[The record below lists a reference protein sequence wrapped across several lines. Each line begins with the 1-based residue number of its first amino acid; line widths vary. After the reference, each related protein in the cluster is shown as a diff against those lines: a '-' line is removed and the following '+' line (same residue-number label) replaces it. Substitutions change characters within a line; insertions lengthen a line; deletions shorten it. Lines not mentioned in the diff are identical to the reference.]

1 MGLSHTTLSYL
12 GGHCILLRTITVFFS
27 SESCDIGRVPMT
39 SSTGL
44 HSLSATTVQSCSI
57 DSDVT
62 SSYTN
67 LILLYR
73 NISLE
78 ITRQIWGH
86 SAHSH
91 ILWLFLVW
99 SIRAL
104 SDRCRNTKPKIITT
118 ANQKKGKYL
127 KNQWELLRS
136 EASQT
141 AWSAGKWVVIGLV
154 LHLIGW
160 KSCAIL
166 SGPITNRSKAKTTK
180 FQITFN
186 SPLKT
191 ALKMM

>member
-1 MGLSHTTLSYL
+1 
-12 GGHCILLRTITVFFS
+12 
-27 SESCDIGRVPMT
+27 MT
-39 SSTGL
+39 SLTGL

-104 SDRCRNTKPKIITT
+104 SDWCRNTKPKIITT

-186 SPLKT
+186 SHLKS

>member
-1 MGLSHTTLSYL
+1 MGLSHTTLSSL

-44 HSLSATTVQSCSI
+44 HSLSATTVQSWSI
-57 DSDVT
+57 DSDIT

-67 LILLYR
+67 LNLLFQ

-78 ITRQIWGH
+78 ITRQIWGDC
-86 SAHSH
+86 
-91 ILWLFLVW
+91 WLFLVW

-104 SDRCRNTKPKIITT
+104 SDWCRNTKTKIITT

-127 KNQWELLRS
+127 KSQWELLRS
-136 EASQT
+136 EANQT
-141 AWSAGKWVVIGLV
+141 ARSAGKRVVIGLV

-160 KSCAIL
+160 KSCAIFL
-166 SGPITNRSKAKTTK
+166 WTNHK
-180 FQITFN
+180 
-186 SPLKT
+186 
-191 ALKMM
+191 